1 MFDLKR
7 VTAAALL
14 CGGAV
19 ALVVA
24 EPQSANQAMARAAKA
39 LIATLEP
46 AQLEKLRFPFAS
58 EERFNWHFIPRTRL
72 GLPLKEMTEAQRTA
86 AFALLKTGLSEK
98 GYTKAETIRS
108 FEDILR
114 AVEKGRITRDP
125 ELYFFSIFGD
135 PDEATWGWRYEGHH
149 IAQNWTIAGGKAIS
163 TSPAFL
169 GANPAE
175 VREGPRT
182 GTRPLGA
189 EEDLARAFVA
199 ALTPDQLKTAIV
211 NPTAPNDI
219 VTMNSRKASRV
230 EHGGIAAATLT
241 DKQRGLLMA
250 LIEEHAMVQ
259 SPALAQGRLAK
270 VKAESPGQHP
280 VRLARH
286 DREGE
291 GALLQHSGRD
301 VPHRVRQHAEQRQ
314 SPAHCLARLQRRL
327 RHRSSNGPV
336 AATLRFGSSAAIE
349 RFRVPV
355 QGSAFR
361 VHEVLFNGSVSRR
374 RTRTL
379 NRTS

>member
-1 MFDLKR
+1 MAADFRR
-7 VTAAALL
+7 VAAAALL

-24 EPQSANQAMARAAKA
+24 EPQSASQAMAKAAKA
-39 LIATLEP
+39 LIAALDQP
-46 AQLEKLRFPFAS
+46 QLEKLRFPFSS

-72 GLPLKEMTEAQRTA
+72 GLPLKEMSEAQRTA
-86 AFALLKTGLSEK
+86 AFALLRTGLSEK

-125 ELYFFSIFGD
+125 ELYFFTIFGD
-135 PDEATWGWRYEGHH
+135 PDDATWGWRYEGHH

-189 EEDLARAFVA
+189 EEDLARAFIA
-199 ALTPDQLKTAIV
+199 ALTAEQQKTAIV

-230 EHGGIAAATLT
+230 EHGGIAAGTLT

-259 SPALAQGRLAK
+259 SSALAQLRLAK
-270 VKAESPGQHP
+270 VKGESPANITFAWLGSTDKGKAHYYSIQGSTFLIEYDNTQNNANHQHI
-280 VRLARH
+280 VWRDFAG
-286 DREGE
+286 DFGTEA
-291 GALLQHSGRD
+291 GADVLLQHYISA
-301 VPHRVRQHAEQRQ
+301 HRRQ
-314 SPAHCLARLQRRL
+314 
-327 RHRSSNGPV
+327 
-336 AATLRFGSSAAIE
+336 
-349 RFRVPV
+349 
-355 QGSAFR
+355 
-361 VHEVLFNGSVSRR
+361 
-374 RTRTL
+374 
-379 NRTS
+379 

>member
-1 MFDLKR
+1 MDLRR

-24 EPQSANQAMARAAKA
+24 QPQSASQAMARAAKA
-39 LIATLEP
+39 LIATLDQT
-46 AQLEKLRFPFAS
+46 QLEKLRFPFAS
-58 EERFNWHFIPRTRL
+58 EERFNWHFVPRTRL
-72 GLPLKEMTEAQRTA
+72 GLPLKDMSEAQRTA
-86 AFALLKTGLSEK
+86 AFALLRTGLSEK

-125 ELYFFSIFGD
+125 ELYFFSIFGS
-135 PDEATWGWRYEGHH
+135 PDDATWGWRYEGHH

-189 EEDLARAFVA
+189 EEDLARAFVT
-199 ALTPDQLKTAIV
+199 ALTPEQQKTAIV
-211 NPTAPNDI
+211 NPAAPNDI
-219 VTMNSRKASRV
+219 ITMNSRKASRV
-230 EHGGIAAATLT
+230 EHGGIAIGALN

-259 SPALAQGRLAK
+259 SPPLAQLRLAK
-270 VKAESPGQHP
+270 VKAEKPGDITFAWLGSLERGQRHYYSIQGATFLIEYDNTQNNANHQHI
-280 VRLARH
+280 VWRDFSGDFGTDAGT
-286 DREGE
+286 D
-291 GALLQHSGRD
+291 ALLQHYLSA
-301 VPHRVRQHAEQRQ
+301 HRRQ
-314 SPAHCLARLQRRL
+314 
-327 RHRSSNGPV
+327 
-336 AATLRFGSSAAIE
+336 
-349 RFRVPV
+349 
-355 QGSAFR
+355 
-361 VHEVLFNGSVSRR
+361 
-374 RTRTL
+374 
-379 NRTS
+379 

>member
-1 MFDLKR
+1 MDLKR

-19 ALVVA
+19 AIVVA
-24 EPQSANQAMARAAKA
+24 QPQSASQAMAKAAKA
-39 LIATLEP
+39 LIASVDQTQ
-46 AQLEKLRFPFAS
+46 AGKLRFPFAS

-72 GLPLKEMTEAQRTA
+72 GLPLKEMSDAQRTA
-86 AFALLKTGLSEK
+86 AFALLRTGLSEK

-114 AVEKGRITRDP
+114 AVEKGRIVRDP
-125 ELYFFSIFGD
+125 EMYFFSIFGD

-189 EEDLARAFVA
+189 EEDLARALVT
-199 ALTPDQLKTAIV
+199 ALTPEQLKVAVV

-219 VTMNSRKASRV
+219 VTMNSRQAARL
-230 EHGGIAAATLT
+230 EHGGIAAGALT

-270 VKAESPGQHP
+270 VKAETPAGIQFAWLGSTDRVKAHYYSIQGATFLIEYDNTQNNANHQHI
-280 VRLARH
+280 VWRDFTGDFGNEART
-286 DREGE
+286 DV
-291 GALLQHSGRD
+291 LLQHYISS
-301 VPHRVRQHAEQRQ
+301 HRQQ
-314 SPAHCLARLQRRL
+314 
-327 RHRSSNGPV
+327 
-336 AATLRFGSSAAIE
+336 
-349 RFRVPV
+349 
-355 QGSAFR
+355 
-361 VHEVLFNGSVSRR
+361 
-374 RTRTL
+374 
-379 NRTS
+379 

>member
-24 EPQSANQAMARAAKA
+24 EPQTATQAMARAAKA

-149 IAQNWTIAGGKAIS
+149 VAQNWTIAGGKAIS

-250 LIEEHAMVQ
+250 LIEEHANVQ
-259 SPALAQGRLAK
+259 SLPLAYGRMAK
-270 VKAESPGQHP
+270 VHGESPANIVFAWLGTTEKGKAHYYSIQGETFLIEYDNTQNNANHQHI
-280 VRLARH
+280 VWRDFNGDFGTEARA
-286 DREGE
+286 DV
-291 GALLQHSGRD
+291 LLQHYVSA
-301 VPHRVRQHAEQRQ
+301 HRRQ
-314 SPAHCLARLQRRL
+314 
-327 RHRSSNGPV
+327 
-336 AATLRFGSSAAIE
+336 
-349 RFRVPV
+349 
-355 QGSAFR
+355 
-361 VHEVLFNGSVSRR
+361 
-374 RTRTL
+374 
-379 NRTS
+379 